1 MFEKATKMKL
11 RWTERGRIGVEDLWD
26 LAPEDLDQIFKN
38 LSRQTKAAQEESLLV
53 TRSDEDTVLALQ
65 IEIVK
70 RIVAVKLAEVEAA
83 EATAANKQR
92 KQKLLTVLEHRQDAE
107 LEDLSAEELQ
117 AMIDSIG

>member
-53 TRSDEDTVLALQ
+53 TRSGHRCQQAAQ
-65 IEIVK
+65 
-70 RIVAVKLAEVEAA
+70 AETLDCLGTQAGCRTGRPVCRG
-83 EATAANKQR
+83 ATGNDR
-92 KQKLLTVLEHRQDAE
+92 
-107 LEDLSAEELQ
+107 
-117 AMIDSIG
+117 